1 MAYVIYHKNTH
12 KIFTGRK
19 GNRTWCTK
27 WYAQKAAMKMNA
39 NMLGSVEPLLLVVA
53 ALLMG
58 ERIQPGQEPMYAL
71 IGAGVLLLALEG
83 GLQVRRPQGVA
94 ATAG

>member
-1 MAYVIYHKNTH
+1 MPLLGVLSAVALALYMAAS
-12 KIFTGRK
+12 RLLP
-19 GNRTWCTK
+19 
-27 WYAQKAAMKMNA
+27 
-39 NMLGSVEPLLLVVA
+39 LGLFGLLSYVEPLLLVLA